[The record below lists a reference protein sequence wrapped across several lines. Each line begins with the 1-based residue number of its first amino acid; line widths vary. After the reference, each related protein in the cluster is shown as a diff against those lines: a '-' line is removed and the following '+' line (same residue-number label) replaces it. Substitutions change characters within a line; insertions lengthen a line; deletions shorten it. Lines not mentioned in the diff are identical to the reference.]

1 MFNTLLVEDDVIFRQ
16 ALSDILLSYF
26 PVIDVDE
33 AGDGNEALSRVE
45 YRRPHLIF
53 MDIQLP
59 GESGL
64 EVTRKIKRVYTDIV
78 IVILTRYGQPEFR
91 QQAFRNGADR
101 FLSKEDDTFMDD
113 ILALVEGEI
122 ARESN
127 N

>member
-1 MFNTLLVEDDVIFRQ
+1 MPSKQTAQ
-16 ALSDILLSYF
+16 
-26 PVIDVDE
+26 

>member
-33 AGDGNEALSRVE
+33 AGDGKEALSRVE
-45 YRRPHLIF
+45 YRRPHLIL

-78 IVILTRYGQPEFR
+78 IVILTRYGQPEYR
-91 QQAFRNGADR
+91 RQAFRNGADR
-101 FLSKEDDTFMDD
+101 FLSKEDDSFMDD
-113 ILALVEGEI
+113 ILALVESEI
-122 ARESN
+122 ARESYN
-127 N
+127 